1 MNTPDT
7 PTPRTDG
14 YCSDGWTGDAICVS
28 ADFARQLEREL
39 TAAKGE
45 IAALQTARE
54 VDFEVF
60 HEIRMKLTVAC
71 GDPYKLH
78 PEALGA
84 VLAELALLRKRVEA
98 ADGLAFV
105 LGDAVINAIESTGL
119 AFVGMDIRAKR
130 AAYRATEGKK

>member
-1 MNTPDT
+1 VNTPDT

-39 TAAKGE
+39 TAAK
-45 IAALQTARE
+45 AQLQMT
-54 VDFEVF
+54 D
-60 HEIRMKLTVAC
+60 C
-71 GDPYKLH
+71 
-78 PEALGA
+78 
-84 VLAELALLRKRVEA
+84 VLAAESKQLEHTKDELALLRKRVEA